1 MDICKNRAWDA
12 LNRLAFNRVSGS
24 DDELKA
30 AQLILSECE
39 KAGNPDMVFEFCSTS
54 KVTFPGA
61 GIAALPKPGAWMN
74 WVKKIFAFIILID
87 GKFNCS

>member
-39 KAGNPDMVFEFCSTS
+39 KAGVPASIESFEIPEPTVHTVKLEMTKPDI
-54 KVTFPGA
+54 KNA
-61 GIAALPKPGAWMN
+61 
-74 WVKKIFAFIILID
+74 
-87 GKFNCS
+87 